1 VAVVDV
7 VVVSYNSRA
16 HLRACVAALAGVR
29 DVHVIVVDNA
39 SSDDSLATVA
49 DLPVTLVPQAHNLGF
64 GQGCNAGWRRGE
76 ARYVLF
82 LNPDAVL
89 EPAALERLTATLHS
103 HPEAAAVA
111 PRIVHDGAL
120 VHSLRRFPR
129 LRSTYARALFLHR
142 LFPSAPW
149 VDEVV
154 RVERAYAQPGAV
166 EWASGACLLVRRD
179 ALERVRGFDEGF
191 FLYCEETD
199 LCRRLW
205 NEGLSVLYEPRAECA
220 HVGGASAPRASLRA
234 VLATS
239 RIRYARK
246 HRGRVASALERL
258 GIALEALTRG
268 HFESLRATVRPS

>member
-1 VAVVDV
+1 M

-16 HLRACVAALAGVR
+16 HLPACVTPLAGLHGVR
-29 DVHVIVVDNA
+29 VIVVDNA
-39 SSDDSLATVA
+39 SSDGSLDTVVG
-49 DLPVTLVPQAHNLGF
+49 LPVTPVQLHRNGGF
-64 GQGCNAGWRRGE
+64 GSGCNAGWRLG
-76 ARYVLF
+76 AAPYVLF

-89 EPAALERLTATLHS
+89 EPAALERLVAILDAS
-103 HPEAAAVA
+103 PEAAAAA
-111 PRIVHDGAL
+111 PKILHDGAL

-142 LFPSAPW
+142 LFPRASW
-149 VDEVV
+149 TDEVV
-154 RVERAYAQPGAV
+154 RADDAYAQPAEV

-205 NEGLSVLYEPRAECA
+205 DEGLSVLYEPRAQCT
-220 HVGGASAPRASLRA
+220 HVGGASAPRASLLP
-234 VLATS
+234 VLVAS

-246 HRGRVASALERL
+246 HRGRIASALERV

-268 HFESLRATVRPS
+268 RLRLLRAALLGGGVA